1 MAEIQAGYIHSY
13 ALVIGINS
21 YTDPRFVTL
30 GNAEEDA
37 AAFAALISIPPYK
50 FEVTTLLGS
59 KATRK
64 EILEALFKLRKAE
77 LNDRIIVYFAG
88 HGYTLS
94 DRLNNETGYLAAADT
109 VPEQDFTALE
119 MDEVTELIRHTQAK
133 HIGFI
138 FDACFSGQALG
149 LTRAPAVA
157 AEKYT
162 ERRAYQV
169 LSAGAGD
176 QTVSDFHS
184 MTESLIEAIKSGAAN
199 EDGLITFSELGLYL
213 QQNIAADSNQTQI
226 PQFGHLRGSQGGDLV
241 FAIST
246 GTRLPA
252 DLEEALGSSLTN
264 TRLGAVADLINMSQT
279 QSDLDLALLAQQRL
293 VELEKTE
300 SNEDVRAAIKDFL
313 AKRTTAT
320 QETKAIK
327 GMIKPK
333 ERTPESAGTKPGA
346 ARAAPP
352 TSFEATLQTLW
363 KKYSSPASM
372 IGVGVLMVIVI
383 LAAARAVGGNMG
395 SPEPT
400 QPDLTGVTPTS
411 AKIGPSDTDEPIH
424 EQTHQP
430 TETATHAPTED
441 VNGRDAA
448 TATAAMQ
455 QAIHDVQNAVRN
467 YDREVRHALETLD
480 TTRLSSVSRGNA
492 LNDRLDAIS
501 ILQQAGNCNWVYD
514 HRSITI
520 DQPTFQST
528 TQASVSAVID
538 RDGRVFCGSAE
549 KPEFAFKGPYQAQ
562 YTVQFFSDDEKWLVT
577 VYEKRT
583 RE

>member
-21 YTDPRFVTL
+21 YTDPRFVPL
-30 GNAEEDA
+30 GNAEADA
-37 AAFAALISIPPYK
+37 AAFAALLSGPPYN
-50 FEVTTLLGS
+50 FQVTGLFGS
-59 KATRK
+59 KATRQ
-64 EILEALFKLRKAE
+64 EILGALFKLRKAE
-77 LNDRIIVYFAG
+77 LNDRVIVYFAG
-88 HGYTLS
+88 HGYTLT

-119 MDEVTELIRHTQAK
+119 MDEVTELIRHSQAK
-133 HIGFI
+133 HIAFI

-184 MTESLIEAIKSGAAN
+184 MTETLIEGIKSGAAN

-213 QQNIAADSNQTQI
+213 QQTIAADSNQTQI

-241 FAIST
+241 FAITT
-246 GTRLPA
+246 GPRLPA
-252 DLEEALGSSLTN
+252 DLEEALTSNLTN
-264 TRLGAVADLINMSQT
+264 MRLGAVADLINMSET
-279 QSDLDLALLAQQRL
+279 QSDLDLAQLAQQRL

-300 SNEDVRAAIKDFL
+300 TNEEVRLAIQDFL
-313 AKRTTAT
+313 AERKTAS
-320 QETKAIK
+320 QEARAIK

-333 ERTPESAGTKPGA
+333 ERTPEPAGKT
-346 ARAAPP
+346 RAAPAP
-352 TSFEATLQTLW
+352 SSFEATVQTLW

-372 IGVGVLMVIVI
+372 IGVGVLMVVVI
-383 LAAARAVGGNMG
+383 LAAARAVGGSIEPETPTVIPDLDGG
-395 SPEPT
+395 SATAAKIPTREPT
-400 QPDLTGVTPTS
+400 HTPN
-411 AKIGPSDTDEPIH
+411 EV
-424 EQTHQP
+424 
-430 TETATHAPTED
+430 ATTPAPTED

-448 TATAAMQ
+448 TATAAMH
-455 QAIHDVQNAVRN
+455 QAILDVQTAVRN

-480 TTRLSSVSRGNA
+480 TTRLSTVARGKA
-492 LNDRLDAIS
+492 LNDRLNAIN

-520 DQPTFQST
+520 DEPTFDST
-528 TQASVSAVID
+528 TQATVFAVID
-538 RDGRVFCGSAE
+538 RDGRVFCGSVE
-549 KPEFAFKGPYQAQ
+549 KPEFAFIGPYQAQ
-562 YTVQFFSDDEKWLVT
+562 FTVQFFADDDKWLVT
-577 VYEKRT
+577 DSKKAT